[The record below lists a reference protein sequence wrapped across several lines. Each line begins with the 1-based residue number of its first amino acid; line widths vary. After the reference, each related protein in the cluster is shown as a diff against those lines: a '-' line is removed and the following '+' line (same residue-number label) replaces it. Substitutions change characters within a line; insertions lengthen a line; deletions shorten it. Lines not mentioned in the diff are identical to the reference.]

1 MKIMRTAALLLA
13 GSLAPQAFEPLPGA
27 QSAYALTLAFA
38 QGLPGLAGGL
48 VLGGRTSLP
57 PGPFPVQSRDAWA
70 VEDILAAAE
79 AFTTRLSDSPEGP
92 IDALVLIFADE
103 PFLDRGL
110 AARLLEDYRRYRADY
125 AFADGYP
132 LGLAIEV
139 LHPRVLPALSLL
151 CQKNP
156 QKPDRGWLF
165 QLIQKDI
172 NSFDIE
178 TLISPKDLRELRLV
192 LACDSKRNKV
202 LVERLYNAGVRD
214 AATALDIIPR
224 HHELLRTLPAFVQ
237 VQVSGACPQ
246 ACTLCPYPRF
256 GGDILARKDYMPRS
270 TFKAIAEAVEAF
282 AGDAVLDI
290 SLWGEP
296 SLHPEIQG
304 LIEDALGHPGLSLI
318 VETSGIGWR
327 PGVLEALARI
337 GQGRLHWVV
346 SLDSPEPELYR
357 RLRGEGFEEAR
368 ATALLLLDLFPKTA
382 YVQTLRSQDGEEA
395 LEEFWRGWKKRTDN
409 VIVQKYSTFAGF
421 LAQKKVTDL
430 SPLQRRPCWH
440 LKRDLSILL
449 DGTVPLCRECVR
461 GERILGRLFEG
472 PEAGDLSGRD
482 LLPRL
487 QAIWE
492 AGEADHKRHVAGDWP
507 EPCKDCDEY
516 YTYNA

>member
-1 MKIMRTAALLLA
+1 MEIMRTAAILLA
-13 GSLAPQAFEPLPGA
+13 GSLTHHAIEPLAGGE
-27 QSAYALTLAFA
+27 SAYALSLAFA
-38 QGLPGLAGGL
+38 KSLPGLAGGL
-48 VLGGRTSLP
+48 VLGGGQALP
-57 PGPFPVQSRDAWA
+57 PGPFPVKTRQSWS
-70 VEDILAAAE
+70 VEDILAEAE
-79 AFTTRLSDSPEGP
+79 ALCSRLSGEAGGP
-92 IDALVLIFADE
+92 IEALALMVADE
-103 PFLDRGL
+103 PFLDPGL

-151 CQKNP
+151 AGKNP
-156 QKPDRGWLF
+156 IKPERGWLF

-202 LVERLYNAGVRD
+202 LVERLHEAGVKD

-224 HHELLRTLPAFVQ
+224 RLELLRTLPAFVQ

-246 ACTLCPYPRF
+246 ACALCPYPRF
-256 GGDILARKDYMPRS
+256 GGDILSRRDFLPRQA
-270 TFKAIAEAVEAF
+270 FKAMAGAIEAF

-296 SLHPEIQG
+296 SLHPDIEG
-304 LIEDALGHPGLSLI
+304 LVTDALSFPSLSLI

-327 PGVLEALARI
+327 PGVLESLSRAFPE
-337 GQGRLHWVV
+337 RLHWVV

-357 RLRGEGFEEAR
+357 QLRGEGFEEAK
-368 ATALLLLDLFPKTA
+368 ATALLLLELFPKTA
-382 YVQTLRSQDGEEA
+382 YVQTLRSMEGEAA
-395 LEEFWRGWKKRTDN
+395 LEDFWRGWKKRTDN

-421 LAQKKVTDL
+421 LPQRKVTDL

-440 LKRDLSILL
+440 LKRDMSILM
-449 DGTVPLCRECVR
+449 DGSVPLCRECVR
-461 GERILGRLFEG
+461 GEMVLGRLFEAG
-472 PEAGDLSGRD
+472 EAEKLEASVI
-482 LLPRL
+482 LPRL
-487 QAIWE
+487 AAAWE
-492 AGEADHKRHVAGDWP
+492 AGEEAHRLHVAKDYPG
-507 EPCKDCDEY
+507 PCKDCDEY